1 MCQPTYRLSNAIAPE
16 GGCTRASADC
26 PGLNGETNVQ
36 NSSGP
41 GRLPMSGAFLAGQ
54 AGPIGHAPHDSRC
67 VPGHRRHA
75 PGRPG
80 RDGPAVSPGPPPGP
94 SGHRP
99 ELLRFTGCGQVSH
112 RWRPGGGGPGGP
124 ERGAAGPARAA
135 PASRPRG
142 GRRIRRIM
150 EGRPEVPGLRT
161 STAQIARLL
170 SIRPAMDCSDSRTR
184 HQVAAVSGRRTI
196 RMKSTASCHLRLS
209 PGVTGTPWAPP
220 AGRVRPRGRVTPG
233 RSARCRPARA
243 GPPAP
248 RLRRAPGRAGRPG
261 RTGP

>member
-1 MCQPTYRLSNAIAPE
+1 MARQTSRTLPAPGGCPCQGRSWRARPVRLAMLPTTRGACRDIAAMPPAARAGTARPSRPARPLVRPAIALNCCDSLVAARYRT
-16 GGCTRASADC
+16 GGDQVAA
-26 PGLNGETNVQ
+26 
-36 NSSGP
+36 
-41 GRLPMSGAFLAGQ
+41 
-54 AGPIGHAPHDSRC
+54 AP
-67 VPGHRRHA
+67 
-75 PGRPG
+75 
-80 RDGPAVSPGPPPGP
+80 
-94 SGHRP
+94 
-99 ELLRFTGCGQVSH
+99 
-112 RWRPGGGGPGGP
+112 WGP